1 MSDSKRYI
9 LEEFLKNNQLTIIT
23 QARVGYEM
31 VGSQRGACHRG
42 AITFL
47 YPTSVDEIIVF
58 LKTATK
64 YKKSIIKTSYSN
76 L

>member
-31 VGSQRGACHRG
+31 VGNQRGACHRG

-47 YPTSVDEIIVF
+47 YPTSVNEIIVF
-58 LKTATK
+58 LKNR
-64 YKKSIIKTSYSN
+64 YKIQKEHNKDI
-76 L
+76 LQ

>member
-1 MSDSKRYI
+1 M
-9 LEEFLKNNQLTIIT
+9 QLTIIT

-47 YPTSVDEIIVF
+47 YPTSVNEIIVF
-58 LKTATK
+58 LKNR
-64 YKKSIIKTSYSN
+64 YKIQKEHNKDI
-76 L
+76 LQ